1 MFNKKGQAALEF
13 LTTYGWAFLV
23 ILVMIGAL
31 SYFGVFSPE
40 NYVPDQCNF
49 GSVLSCSGGYG
60 MSYDEGVDLDVET
73 DDISTIEID
82 FSNIM
87 ADGMNIVTIEMKE
100 KTIAGWTNVEDYA
113 TWTIGGA
120 EAAVNETELD
130 AHSTGLL
137 TITIDDTADPVT
149 DQNILQNF
157 AGDKKNFLFKII
169 YTKTGSTI
177 NNIVEGT
184 VTTTVLEV

>member
-40 NYVPDQCNF
+40 NYVPDQCSF

-60 MSYDEGVDLDVET
+60 MSYDEGAAAADEADEVSL
-73 DDISTIEID
+73 IQID

-87 ADGMNIVTIEMKE
+87 PDGMDIVKVEVKE
-100 KTIAGWTNVEDYA
+100 KTISTFTDVTDASSWTAGIVTANS
-113 TWTIGGA
+113 
-120 EAAVNETELD
+120 LD
-130 AHSTGLL
+130 AHSTDTL
-137 TITIDDTADPVT
+137 TITVNDAFAVLNGADDE
-149 DQNILQNF
+149 LLLKNF
-157 AGDKKNFLFKII
+157 AGDKKNFLFKIT